1 LMNTVAHCGNGLLG
15 ALALQQA
22 DFLAQ

>member
-1 LMNTVAHCGNGLLG
+1 LMNTVAYCGNGLLG